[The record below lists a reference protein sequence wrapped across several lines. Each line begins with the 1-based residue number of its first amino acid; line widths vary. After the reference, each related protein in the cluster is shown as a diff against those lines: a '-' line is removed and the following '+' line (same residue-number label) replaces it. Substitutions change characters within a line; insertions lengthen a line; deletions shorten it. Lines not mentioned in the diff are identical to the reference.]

1 MKISFKNIFFILF
14 IITISIKGQTNDNS
28 VQVIGDSLVGKK
40 VDGKIIRE
48 IYNHVV
54 ITQGKVVIT
63 CNKAIQ
69 YISDN
74 NVELIGNVVIK
85 QDSITIKTERGFYY
99 GDEKRTSTDEKLTLF
114 DGEMT
119 LTAGMGKYSFDN
131 HDAYFKNNVKLEDST
146 SILTSD
152 SLLYFKDNKRLVAM
166 GNVKI
171 VDSTNT
177 IFCDSL
183 NYFRD
188 TKNTVADKNV
198 KLTNS
203 TDNTTIFGGHLENYP
218 DRNYSFVREN
228 PVLIQIDTTSE
239 TSNNINTDKLKI
251 DTLIIKAETLEAFRD
266 SSDMYIVKDSVEIL
280 RGNFAS
286 VNDKTLYFRK
296 DKKLITTINKNE
308 NKQPILWYENTQ
320 ISGDS
325 VNIVLKNNKIDNMFV
340 DKNVFVISQNKNYK
354 ERFDQTSGDSLYSY
368 FNLGKLEQTIIYG
381 NVLSIYYQYDNDK
394 RNGLSKSSSKITKM
408 NFSNNELKE
417 IRLYGTPNTEFHPE
431 RLVEGKEDEFT
442 LPKYVSFKMK
452 PVKNNLLKN
461 IKKYLN

>member
-1 MKISFKNIFFILF
+1 MKISFKNIFLLLF
-14 IITISIKGQTNDNS
+14 IITISIKGQTNNNT

-40 VDGKIIRE
+40 VGGKIIRE

-85 QDSITIKTERGFYY
+85 QDSITIITERGFYY
-99 GDEKRTSTDEKLTLF
+99 GDEKRTSTNEKLTLF

-119 LTAGMGKYSFDN
+119 LTAGMGKYSFDL
-131 HDAYFKNNVKLEDST
+131 HDAFFQKNVKLEDST

-152 SLLYFKDNKRLVAM
+152 SLLYKKDNKRLVAM

-188 TKNTVADKNV
+188 SKNTVADKNV

-203 TDNTTIFGGHLENYP
+203 TDNTTIFGGHLENYSKT
-218 DRNYSFVREN
+218 NYSFVTRN
-228 PVLIQIDTTSE
+228 PILIQIDTTSE
-239 TSNNINTDKLKI
+239 TSNNTNSDNLKI
-251 DTLIIKAETLEAFRD
+251 DTLIIKADTLEAFRD

-296 DKKLITTINKNE
+296 DKKLITTINKN
-308 NKQPILWYENTQ
+308 KQPVLWYENTQ

-325 VNIVLKNNKIDNMFV
+325 VNIVLKNNKIDKMFV

-354 ERFDQTSGDSLYSY
+354 KRFDQTSGDSLYSY
-368 FNLGKLEQTIIYG
+368 FNLGKLRQTIIYG

-394 RNGLSKSSSKITKM
+394 KNGLSKSSSKITKM

-442 LPKYVSFKMK
+442 LPKYVPFKIK
-452 PVKNNLLKN
+452 PVKSKLLRN